1 MRMKKVTALL
11 LASAMCVGALAG
23 CGNSSDTK
31 ETKAAGDT
39 QAAGETKAADGTDAA
54 KSEGSGDGEKVTI
67 RLLTR
72 MAGTTTQVNI
82 YNDIINEFKEK
93 HPDVTIVDD
102 SQSDESAF
110 NNILST
116 DIASGT
122 MANIFRIQG
131 VANLS
136 EYIDNGMI
144 LNLQPYLDE
153 DKEWGGGFTEGSLA
167 YYQVPGQEGTYAVP
181 MESGLIGVYYNEDLF
196 KAAGVDKFPETWTE
210 FTDAITKLKDSG
222 VIPIAMGAQST
233 YMAGHL
239 HDQIFY
245 KWLGT
250 EAAKLLGTREK
261 KWTDSDVVETLQ
273 KEKDL
278 IDLGAFDASAAGIT
292 DDIAMTQFQ
301 QGEAAMVITGPWNI
315 GTFTDKEKTP
325 VADSIKVAKFP
336 YFEEKEEFKNEDM
349 QTLSPYMVSGKLQG
363 KELDL
368 TIELLKMLTNKD
380 AAKRYAEEAAF
391 LIPRTDIDLD
401 ESKCSPLFV
410 ENVKLGGTS
419 TGIGVDIFDFDPLTS
434 MQDRTRNSIVS
445 MFTGATAEAAAQEI
459 QGEIDNNAK

>member
-1 MRMKKVTALL
+1 MSMKKVTTLL
-11 LASAMCVGALAG
+11 LAGAMCTALLAG
-23 CGNSSDTK
+23 CASSTDKK
-31 ETKAAGDT
+31 ETNAAGGNET
-39 QAAGETKAADGTDAA
+39 AAENNESQESKEDGD
-54 KSEGSGDGEKVTI
+54 VTI

-72 MAGTTTQVNI
+72 MAGTTKQVEI
-82 YNDIINEFKEK
+82 YNDILQAFKDK
-93 HPDVTIVDD
+93 HPDVKIIDD

-136 EYIDNGMI
+136 DYIDNGMI
-144 LNLQPYLDE
+144 LNVQPFLDE
-153 DKEWGGGFTEGSLA
+153 NKEWGDGFTKGSLS
-167 YYQVPGQEGTYAVP
+167 YYQVPGHEGTYAIP
-181 MESGLIGVYYNEDLF
+181 MESGLIGVYYNEALF
-196 KAAGVDKFPETWTE
+196 KAAGVDKFPETWDE
-210 FTDAITKLKDSG
+210 FMTAIGKLKDSG

-245 KWLGT
+245 KSLGT
-250 EAAKLLGTREK
+250 EAAKKLGNREM
-261 KWTDSDVVETLQ
+261 KWTDAEVVETL
-273 KEKDL
+273 KYEKDL
-278 IDLGAFDASAAGIT
+278 IDAGAFDASAAGIT

-315 GTFTDKEKTP
+315 GTFTNKEETP
-325 VADSIKVAKFP
+325 IADSIKVAKFP
-336 YFEEKEEFKNEDM
+336 YFEDKPDFKNEDM
-349 QTLSPYMVSGKLQG
+349 QTLSPYMINGKLTG

-368 TIELLKMLTNKD
+368 TMELVEMLTNKD
-380 AAKRYAEEAAF
+380 AAKRFAEESAF

-401 ESKCSPLFV
+401 ETKCSPLFV

-419 TGIGVDIFDFDPLTS
+419 TGIGVDVFDFDPLAS

-445 MFTGATAEAAAQEI
+445 MFTGASPEDAAAEI
-459 QGEIDNNAK
+459 QAEVDAATK